1 VLVLNV
7 GSSTLKVALFA
18 PGGAE
23 RLWEV
28 STQRRGAL
36 REQLQ
41 GWLEPQLQPWWP
53 QIQAAGH
60 RLVHGGERFIGPTR
74 VDATVLEQLEALTPL
89 APLHNPSALEAIRWL
104 QALRP
109 ALPQWACFDTAFHH
123 SLPPEARTYALPA
136 AWRQGGIRRFGF
148 HGLNHQ
154 HVAEAAPCGRAAR
167 WRRCR
172 TAAASTPPWTSP
184 PWRGW

>member
-23 RLWEV
+23 RLWEA
-28 STQRRGAL
+28 STQRRDAL
-36 REQLQ
+36 LAQLQ

-53 QIQAAGH
+53 QIQTAGH
-60 RLVHGGERFIGPTR
+60 RLV
-74 VDATVLEQLEALTPL
+74 QLEALNPL
-89 APLHNPSALEAIRWL
+89 APLHNPPALEAIRWL

-123 SLPPEARTYALPA
+123 NLPPEARTYALPA

-154 HVAEAAPCGRAAR
+154 HVAEAAPWRRAAR

-172 TAAASTPPWTSP
+172 TAAASTPPWATP

>member
-7 GSSTLKVALFA
+7 GSSTLKVALFE
-18 PGGAE
+18 PGGTA
-23 RLWEV
+23 RLWEA

-36 REQLQ
+36 RAQLQ

-60 RLVHGGERFIGPTR
+60 RLV
-74 VDATVLEQLEALTPL
+74 QLEALNPL
-89 APLHNPSALEAIRWL
+89 APLHNAPALEGIRWL
-104 QALRP
+104 QALQP

-136 AWRQGGIRRFGF
+136 AWRRGGIRRFGF

-167 WRRCR
+167 WRQCR
-172 TAAASTPPWTSP
+172 TAAASTPPWASP

>member
-28 STQRRGAL
+28 STQRRDAL
-36 REQLQ
+36 LAQLQ

-53 QIQAAGH
+53 QIQTAGH
-60 RLVHGGERFIGPTR
+60 RLVHGGERFRAPTR
-74 VDATVLEQLEALTPL
+74 VDAAVLEQLEALNPL
-89 APLHNPSALEAIRWL
+89 APLHNPPALEAIRWL

-123 SLPPEARTYALPA
+123 GLPPEARTYALPA

-148 HGLNHQ
+148 HGPNHQ
-154 HVAEAAPCGRAAR
+154 HVAEAAMPSC
-167 WRRCR
+167 WR
-172 TAAASTPPWTSP
+172 S
-184 PWRGW
+184 